1 MQINLSVV
9 TQISSLQSTRLTDDQ
24 NIVVTAYKYILIYNH
39 YFLLSNHNNKKL
51 LNFPYG
57 ILDMLSESFNQFLET
72 FFPKVPPSH
81 NTKK

>member
-9 TQISSLQSTRLTDDQ
+9 TQISGLQSTRLTGDQ
-24 NIVVTAYKYILIYNH
+24 NIVVTAYKYILIHNH
-39 YFLLSNHNNKKL
+39 YFLLSKPNKKL

-57 ILDMLSESFNQFLET
+57 ILDMLSDSFNQFLET

-81 NTKK
+81 NTMK